1 MSGEQVRLQ
10 VPPKLYRVH
19 SWITQI
25 IRQWVPN
32 CRSGDRKSPESR
44 RCCAEHVEQT
54 VDDVWQIADGDAPVK
69 NPAFIQCRLA
79 NCTPQSVCK
88 I

>member
-32 CRSGDRKSPESR
+32 CRSGDRKSR
-44 RCCAEHVEQT
+44 
-54 VDDVWQIADGDAPVK
+54 W
-69 NPAFIQCRLA
+69 N
-79 NCTPQSVCK
+79 
-88 I
+88 

>member
-25 IRQWVPN
+25 IRPEVEPGHRVNDFVWV
-32 CRSGDRKSPESR
+32 GLGLGSR
-44 RCCAEHVEQT
+44 LFIYRPGIVTRFLREQQNDT
-54 VDDVWQIADGDAPVK
+54 AAVSMLGTHEW
-69 NPAFIQCRLA
+69 N
-79 NCTPQSVCK
+79 T
-88 I
+88 